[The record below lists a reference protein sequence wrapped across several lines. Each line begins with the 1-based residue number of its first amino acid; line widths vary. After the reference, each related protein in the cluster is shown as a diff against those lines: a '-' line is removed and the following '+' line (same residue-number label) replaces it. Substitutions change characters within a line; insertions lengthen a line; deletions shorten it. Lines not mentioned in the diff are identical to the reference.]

1 MKIGIVKE
9 TFPGERRV
17 AIVPQN
23 VADLKKLG
31 LDVVIE
37 SGAGSG
43 AFISDNDYKKAGAE
57 VVSKR
62 EEILKNV
69 DIVCYV
75 RGPGADKNNLNDL
88 NVTKKGATIVGM
100 MDPLSNPDIIQKVAK
115 SGVTAFAL
123 EMMPR
128 VTRAQSMDVLS
139 SMATIAGYRAVIVA
153 ADIFSRI
160 FPMLMTAAG
169 TLLPAK
175 VFIIGA
181 GVAGLQAITVAKR
194 LGASVEAYDVRP
206 EVKEQVQSCGAKF
219 IEFGLETKE
228 ASEKSGYAKAM
239 SEEFYK
245 KQREMMLKVIESSD
259 IVITTAAVPG
269 KKAPVLVTKE
279 MVERMRP
286 GSVVIDL
293 AAEGGGNC
301 ELTSPGEITDHKGVK
316 IVGLVNA
323 PSNIPAH
330 ASQMYSNNIKNF
342 LKIIVKDGQL
352 NIDTADEIVKGTLV
366 TQNSE
371 IVNDMVKKVLAKS

>member
-1 MKIGIVKE
+1 MKLGVVKE

-23 VADLKKLG
+23 FVDFKKLG
-31 LDVVIE
+31 LDVFIE
-37 SGAGSG
+37 CGAGSG

-57 VVSKR
+57 VVSSR
-62 EEILKNV
+62 EEILRNA

-88 NVTKKGATIVGM
+88 NVLKKGATIVGM
-100 MDPLSNPDIIQKVAK
+100 MDPLANPDIIQKVAK

-123 EMMPR
+123 ELMPR
-128 VTRAQSMDVLS
+128 VTRAQGMDVLS
-139 SMATIAGYRAVIVA
+139 SMATIAGYRTVIVA
-153 ADIFSRI
+153 AYIFSRI

-169 TLLPAK
+169 TLLPAR

-194 LGASVEAYDVRP
+194 LGACVEAYDVRP
-206 EVKEQVQSCGAKF
+206 EVKEQVQSCGARF
-219 IEFGLETKE
+219 IELGIETKE

-245 KQREMMLKVIESSD
+245 KQREMMFKVIESSD
-259 IVITTAAVPG
+259 IVITTALVLG

-279 MVERMRP
+279 MVERMKP

-293 AAEGGGNC
+293 AAERGGNC
-301 ELTSPGEITDHKGVK
+301 ELTSPGEIVDYKGVK
-316 IVGLVNA
+316 IVGLINT
-323 PSNIPAH
+323 PSDIPIH
-330 ASQMYSNNIKNF
+330 ASLMYSNNIKNF
-342 LKIIVKDGQL
+342 LKIIIKDGQL
-352 NIDTADEIVKGTLV
+352 YIDKSDEIVTGTLV
-366 TQNSE
+366 TQNGEIISE
-371 IVNDMVKKVLAKS
+371 MVKKALAKT

>member
-37 SGAGSG
+37 GGAGSG
-43 AFISDNDYKKAGAE
+43 AFISDADYKKAGAE

-75 RGPGADKNNLNDL
+75 RGPGADKNNLKDL
-88 NVTKKGATIVGM
+88 NVIKKGATIVGM
-100 MDPLSNPDIIQKVAK
+100 MDPLANPDIIQKVAK

-123 EMMPR
+123 ELMPR

-194 LGASVEAYDVRP
+194 LGATVEAYDVRP

-228 ASEKSGYAKAM
+228 SSEKSGYAKAM
-239 SEEFYK
+239 SEDFYK

-259 IVITTAAVPG
+259 IVVTTAAVPG

-301 ELTSPGEITDHKGVK
+301 EITSPGEIIDHKGVK

-342 LKIIVKDGQL
+342 LKIIVKDGRL
-352 NIDTADEIVKGTLV
+352 NIDAADEIVKGTLV

-371 IVNDMVKKVLAKS
+371 IINDMVKKALAKS

>member
-1 MKIGIVKE
+1 MKLGVVKE

-23 VADLKKLG
+23 FVDFKKLG
-31 LDVVIE
+31 LDVFIE
-37 SGAGSG
+37 CGAGSG

-57 VVSKR
+57 VVSSR
-62 EEILKNV
+62 EEILRNA

-88 NVTKKGATIVGM
+88 NVLKKGATIVGM
-100 MDPLSNPDIIQKVAK
+100 MDPLANPDIIQKVAK

-123 EMMPR
+123 ELMPR
-128 VTRAQSMDVLS
+128 VTRAQGMDVLS
-139 SMATIAGYRAVIVA
+139 SMATIAGYRTVIVA
-153 ADIFSRI
+153 AYIFSRI

-169 TLLPAK
+169 TLLPAR

-194 LGASVEAYDVRP
+194 LGACVEAYDVRP
-206 EVKEQVQSCGAKF
+206 EVKEQVQSCGARF
-219 IEFGLETKE
+219 IELGIETKE

-245 KQREMMLKVIESSD
+245 KQREMMFKVIESSD
-259 IVITTAAVPG
+259 IVITTALVLG

-279 MVERMRP
+279 MVERMKP

-293 AAEGGGNC
+293 AAERGGNC
-301 ELTSPGEITDHKGVK
+301 ELTSPGEIVDYKGVK
-316 IVGLVNA
+316 IVGLINT
-323 PSNIPAH
+323 PSDIPIH
-330 ASQMYSNNIKNF
+330 ASLMYSNNIKNF
-342 LKIIVKDGQL
+342 LKIIIKDGQL
-352 NIDTADEIVKGTLV
+352 YIDKSDEIVTGTLV
-366 TQNSE
+366 TQNGEIISE
-371 IVNDMVKKVLAKS
+371 MVKKALVKT

>member
-1 MKIGIVKE
+1 
-9 TFPGERRV
+9 
-17 AIVPQN
+17 
-23 VADLKKLG
+23 
-31 LDVVIE
+31 VI
-37 SGAGSG
+37 
-43 AFISDNDYKKAGAE
+43 
-57 VVSKR
+57 
-62 EEILKNV
+62 
-69 DIVCYV
+69 
-75 RGPGADKNNLNDL
+75 
-88 NVTKKGATIVGM
+88 KKGAIIVGM